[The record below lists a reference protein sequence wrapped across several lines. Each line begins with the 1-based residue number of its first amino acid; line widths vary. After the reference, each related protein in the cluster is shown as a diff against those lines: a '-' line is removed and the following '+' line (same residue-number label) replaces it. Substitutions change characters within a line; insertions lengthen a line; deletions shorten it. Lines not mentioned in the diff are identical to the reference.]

1 MSQPHLKYSV
11 LAFAVMQAFSTGA
24 SAQTSSQN
32 MPEVVISAT
41 KSPSIERAGIGGFSD
56 APLLQTPASI
66 STIERQRMQDFSI
79 HNSTDAM
86 KLDASV
92 SDSYNAVGYAENFSI
107 RGFALDN
114 TSSYRKDGIAV
125 PGDTQ
130 IPLENK
136 ERIEVLKGLAGLQ
149 AGVAAPGG
157 IINYVTKRP
166 TFTDLRSVTLEARER
181 GTLYGS
187 VDLGGRF
194 EDHRFGY
201 RINAAGERLRSY
213 VKGANGE
220 RQFVSGAFD
229 WQITPD
235 ALLQLD
241 MDYQHKSQLSVP
253 GYQLIRN
260 VSLPTGISQTML
272 LNDQPWAKP
281 VDTRSTNAGLRFDY
295 HINDAWHTTVSM
307 NKHWFKRDDYTAFP
321 YGCSNEGEG
330 FYPGYCSNGDYDV
343 YDYQSVGESK
353 SPFGAQA
360 MVQGKFATGAIL
372 HQLTLGTS
380 LFTRSDKS
388 GDYVYD
394 LAGTSNIYH
403 NVSVPPAP
411 GNRSTG
417 PVFER
422 RSENER
428 ALFAQDIAALSPH
441 LKLHTGLRY
450 VQVKRDEY
458 IPDDNSRITN
468 APRNY
473 AHSDEGFVLP
483 SVALVYSANAD
494 WNLYAALT
502 HGLEHG
508 GIAPILTTNENTA
521 LKPSRSKQ
529 FELGIKGAISN
540 DTAVSAALFQ
550 IRKGH
555 EFTDVSNTFVRAG
568 DATHRGL
575 ELSLQGH
582 ATAGLQYGLSMLAL
596 HTEQKGTGQSDFDG
610 KRVTDVPNFKSSAW
624 LEYSVPAVTGLK
636 LNTAWQYSGKKAFDL
651 ENTVMVPGYHLF
663 DLGASYATKVAG
675 AATTLRFGVN
685 NVFDKFYWR
694 DVTPALGG
702 YLLTGA
708 PRTLRASAQFD
719 F

>member
-1 MSQPHLKYSV
+1 MSQPHLKFSLIACAV
-11 LAFAVMQAFSTGA
+11 MGAFATAA
-24 SAQTSSQN
+24 SAQT
-32 MPEVVISAT
+32 MPEVVITGA
-41 KSPSIERAGIGGFSD
+41 KSQAGERASIGGFVE

-66 STIERQRMQDFSI
+66 TVIDRQQMQDFSI
-79 HNSTDAM
+79 RNSSDAM
-86 KLDASV
+86 KFDASV
-92 SDSYNAVGYAENFSI
+92 SDAYNAVGYAENFSI
-107 RGFALDN
+107 RGFNLDN
-114 TSSYRKDGIAV
+114 TSSYRKDGIAI

-149 AGVAAPGG
+149 AGVATPGG
-157 IINYVTKRP
+157 IVNYVTKRP
-166 TFTDLRSVTLEARER
+166 TSTDLRSATVEVRER

-194 EDHRFGY
+194 ADKRFGY
-201 RINAAGERLRSY
+201 RLGAAAEKLRSY
-213 VKGANGE
+213 VKGADGE

-241 MDYQHKSQLSVP
+241 VDYQHKSQLTAP
-253 GYQLIRN
+253 GYQLIRG
-260 VSLPTGISQTML
+260 VALPTGISQTML

-281 VDTRSTNAGLRFDY
+281 VDTTSTNAGLRFEY
-295 HINDAWHTTVSM
+295 RFNDAWNATVSM

-321 YGCSNEGEG
+321 YGCSNEGDG

-343 YDYQSVGESK
+343 YDYRSLGEKK

-360 MVQGKFATGAIL
+360 MLHGKFATGAIG

-380 LFTRSDKS
+380 LFTRSDEAGK
-388 GDYVYD
+388 YVYD
-394 LAGTSNIYH
+394 YVGTSNIYH
-403 NVSVPPAP
+403 NMLVPP
-411 GNRSTG
+411 SSKQTG

-428 ALFAQDIAALSPH
+428 ALFAQDIVTLSPQV
-441 LKLHTGLRY
+441 KLHTGLRY

-458 IPDDNSRITN
+458 IRDKATEGVAN
-468 APRNY
+468 APRFY
-473 AHSDEGFVLP
+473 AHSDESFVLP
-483 SVALVYSANAD
+483 SLALVVSLNPD
-494 WNLYAALT
+494 WNVYGALT

-508 GIAPILTTNENTA
+508 GIAPIQTTNQNTA
-521 LKPSRSKQ
+521 LAPSRSKQ
-529 FELGIKGAISN
+529 FEVGVKGAIGN
-540 DTAVSAALFQ
+540 DVTVAAALFQ

-555 EFTDVSNTFVRAG
+555 EFTNAANTFVRAG
-568 DATHRGL
+568 DETHRGL
-575 ELSLQGH
+575 ELSAEGKIN
-582 ATAGLQYGLSMLAL
+582 TGLRYGVSLLAL
-596 HTEQKGTGQSDFDG
+596 HTEQQGTGQPDFDG
-610 KRVTDVPNFKSSAW
+610 KRVTDVPNFRSSAW
-624 LEYSVPAVTGLK
+624 VEYAVPQVAGLK
-636 LNTAWQYSGKKAFDL
+636 VNAAWQYSGEKAFDL
-651 ENTVMVPGYHLF
+651 ANTVNVPGYHLF
-663 DLGASYATKVAG
+663 DVGASYATRLAG

-708 PRTLRASAQFD
+708 PRTFRASAQFD

>member
-1 MSQPHLKYSV
+1 MYQPHLKYSV
-11 LAFAVMQAFSTGA
+11 LALAVMAVANGA
-24 SAQTSSQN
+24 SAQNTAQP
-32 MPEVVISAT
+32 MQEVVITGSKPIAFD
-41 KSPSIERAGIGGFSD
+41 RASIGGFAD

-66 STIERQRMQDFSI
+66 SVIGREQMQDFGI

-92 SDSYNAVGYAENFSI
+92 SDSYNAVGYAEQFSI
-107 RGFALDN
+107 RGFTLDN
-114 TSSYRKDGIAV
+114 ASSYRKDGIAI

-157 IINYVTKRP
+157 IVNYVTKRP
-166 TFTDLRSVTLEARER
+166 TSSDLRSVTLEARER
-181 GTLYGS
+181 GTVYGA
-187 VDLGGRF
+187 VDVGGRF
-194 EDHRFGY
+194 ADKRFGY
-201 RINAAGERLRSY
+201 RVNAAAESLRSY
-213 VKGANGE
+213 IKGADGD
-220 RQFVSGAFD
+220 RQFASAAFD
-229 WQITPD
+229 WQVSPD
-235 ALLQLD
+235 ALLQID
-241 MDYQHKSQLSVP
+241 VDYQHKAQLTAP

-260 VSLPTGISQTML
+260 AVLPQGVSPSML

-281 VDTRSTNAGLRFDY
+281 VDTRSGNSGLRFEY
-295 HINDAWHTTVSM
+295 RINDDWNATVSM

-321 YGCSNEGEG
+321 YGCSNEGDG

-360 MVQGKFATGAIL
+360 MVQGKFATGAVR
-372 HQLTLGTS
+372 HQLTAGAS

-394 LAGTSNIYH
+394 YAGSSNIYR
-403 NVSVPPAP
+403 NAIVPPAP
-411 GNRSTG
+411 GNPATG

-428 ALFAQDIAALSPH
+428 ALFVQDVATLTPQ
-441 LKLHTGLRY
+441 LKLHAGLRY

-458 IPDDNSRITN
+458 IPDENSRLAG
-468 APRNY
+468 APRFY
-473 AHSDEGFVLP
+473 AHSDDSFVLP
-483 SVALVYSANAD
+483 NLALVFSPNQD

-508 GIAPILTTNENTA
+508 GIAPIQTTFENTA
-521 LKPSRSKQ
+521 LAPSRSKQ
-529 FELGIKGAISN
+529 FEIGVKGALNN
-540 DTAVSAALFQ
+540 DVTVAAALFQ
-550 IRKGH
+550 VRKGL
-555 EFTDVSNTFVRAG
+555 EYTDASNTFVRSG
-568 DATHRGL
+568 DQTHRGL
-575 ELSLQGH
+575 ELSAQGQVNP
-582 ATAGLQYGLSMLAL
+582 GVKYGLSLLAL
-596 HTEQKGTGQSDFDG
+596 HTGQHGTGRLDIDG
-610 KRVTDVPNFKSSAW
+610 KRVTNVPNFKSSAW
-624 LEYSVPAVTGLK
+624 VEYSVAQVAGLK
-636 LNTAWQYSGKKAFDL
+636 VNAAWQYAGSKAFDV
-651 ENTVMVPGYHLF
+651 ENRTTVPGYHVF
-663 DLGASYATKVAG
+663 DLGAAYATRVAG
-675 AATTLRFGVN
+675 VPATLRAGVN

-702 YLLTGA
+702 YLLPGA
-708 PRTLRASAQFD
+708 PRTLRVSAQFD

>member
-11 LAFAVMQAFSTGA
+11 IAFAVLQAFSAGA
-24 SAQTSSQN
+24 SAQASGQS
-32 MPEVVISAT
+32 MPEVVVSAS
-41 KSPSIERAGIGGFSD
+41 KPASASVGGFWD
-56 APLLQTPASI
+56 APLLQTPASV
-66 STIERQRMQDFSI
+66 STIGSKQMQDFGI

-92 SDSYNAVGYAENFSI
+92 GDAYNAVGYAEQFSI

-114 TSSYRKDGIAV
+114 TSSYRKDGLAI

-166 TFTDLRSVTLEARER
+166 TAGDLRSVTVEARER

-194 EDHRFGY
+194 EDKRFGY
-201 RINAAGERLRSY
+201 RINAAGEKLRSY
-213 VKGANGE
+213 VKGADGE

-241 MDYQHKSQLSVP
+241 LDYQHKSQLTVP

-260 VSLPTGISQTML
+260 VSLPTGVSPSML

-281 VDTRSTNAGLRFDY
+281 VDTRSTNAGLRFEY
-295 HINDAWHTTVSM
+295 RINDDWRATASM

-353 SPFGAQA
+353 SPFAAQA
-360 MVQGKFATGAIL
+360 MVQGKFATGAVQ
-372 HQLTLGTS
+372 HQLTVGSS

-394 LAGTSNIYH
+394 YAGSSNIYH
-403 NVSVPPAP
+403 NVIVPPAP
-411 GNRSTG
+411 GNPATG

-428 ALFAQDIAALSPH
+428 ALFAQDIATLSPQF
-441 LKLHTGLRY
+441 KLHTGLRY
-450 VQVKRDEY
+450 VQVKRDEFTSATT
-458 IPDDNSRITN
+458 PKAHTDD
-468 APRNY
+468 
-473 AHSDEGFVLP
+473 GFVLP
-483 SVALVYSANAD
+483 SVALVYSPNQD
-494 WNLYAALT
+494 WNLYGALT

-508 GIAPILTTNENTA
+508 GIAPIQTTFENTA
-521 LKPSRSKQ
+521 LAPSRSKQ
-529 FELGIKGAISN
+529 FELGIKGAVNN
-540 DTAVSAALFQ
+540 DLTVSAALFQ
-550 IRKGH
+550 IRKGL
-555 EFTDVSNTFVRAG
+555 EFTDASNTYVRSG
-568 DATHRGL
+568 DETHRGL
-575 ELSLQGH
+575 ELAAQGR
-582 ATAGLQYGLSMLAL
+582 AGADLHYGLSLLAL
-596 HTEQKGTGQSDFDG
+596 HTEQRGTGQANIDG

-624 LEYSVPAVTGLK
+624 VEYSVPTVAGLK
-636 LNTAWQYSGKKAFDL
+636 LNAAWQYAGKKAFDV
-651 ENTVMVPGYHLF
+651 ENRVMVPDYHLF
-663 DLGASYATKVAG
+663 DLGAAYITKVAG

-702 YLLTGA
+702 YLLPGA
-708 PRTLRASAQFD
+708 PRTFRVSAQFD

>member
-1 MSQPHLKYSV
+1 MSQAHLKYSV
-11 LAFAVMQAFSTGA
+11 LAFAVMQAFSAGA
-24 SAQTSSQN
+24 SAQT
-32 MPEVVISAT
+32 MPEVVITGA
-41 KSPSIERAGIGGFSD
+41 KPLAGERAAIGGFGES
-56 APLLQTPASI
+56 LLLETPASI
-66 STIERQRMQDFSI
+66 STIGRKQIEDFGI

-114 TSSYRKDGIAV
+114 TSSYRKDGIAI

-166 TFTDLRSVTLEARER
+166 TVNDLRSVTLEVRER
-181 GTLYGS
+181 GTVYGA

-194 EDHRFGY
+194 NDKRFGY
-201 RINAAGERLRSY
+201 RINVADEKLRSY
-213 VKGANGE
+213 VKGADGKRE
-220 RQFVSGAFD
+220 FISGAFD

-241 MDYQHKSQLSVP
+241 FDYQHKSQLTVP

-260 VSLPTGISQTML
+260 VSLPTNISQTML

-281 VDTRSTNAGLRFDY
+281 VDTKSTNAGLRFEY
-295 HINDAWHTTVSM
+295 RINNDWQASIGM
-307 NKHWFKRDDYTAFP
+307 NKHWFKRDDFTAFP

-330 FYPGYCSNGDYDV
+330 FYPGFCSNGDYDV
-343 YDYQSVGESK
+343 YDYRSVGERK
-353 SPFGAQA
+353 TPFGAQA
-360 MVQGKFATGAIL
+360 MVHGKFATGAVS
-372 HQLTLGTS
+372 HELTIGSS
-380 LFTRSDKS
+380 LFTRSDKAN
-388 GDYVYD
+388 DYVYEY
-394 LAGTSNIYH
+394 AGFSNIYH
-403 NVSVPPAP
+403 NIIVPPAP
-411 GNRSTG
+411 GALTPG
-417 PVFER
+417 PAD

-428 ALFAQDIAALSPH
+428 ALFVQDIAALSPQF
-441 LKLHTGLRY
+441 KLHTGLRY
-450 VQVKRDEY
+450 VQMKRDQGL
-458 IPDDNSRITN
+458 
-468 APRNY
+468 
-473 AHSDEGFVLP
+473 AHTDEGFVLP
-483 SVALVYSANAD
+483 SVALMYSAGAD
-494 WNLYAALT
+494 WNVYGALT

-508 GIAPILTTNENTA
+508 GIAPVDPVNPLTNENQA
-521 LKPSRSKQ
+521 LSPSRSKQ
-529 FELGIKGAISN
+529 FEIGVKGALGQ
-540 DTAVSAALFQ
+540 DTTVSAALFQ

-555 EFTDVSNTFVRAG
+555 EFTDQETRTFVRAG
-568 DATHRGL
+568 DETHRGF
-575 ELSLQGH
+575 ELSAQGRVN
-582 ATAGLQYGLSMLAL
+582 AGLHYGVSLLAL
-596 HTEQKGTGQSDFDG
+596 HTEQKGTGQADFDG

-624 LEYSVPAVTGLK
+624 VEYAVPAVAGLK
-636 LNTAWQYSGKKAFDL
+636 VNAAWQYSGEKAFDL
-651 ENTVMVPGYHLF
+651 ANTVMVPGYHLF
-663 DLGASYATKVAG
+663 DLGAAYSTRVMG
-675 AATTLRFGVN
+675 ASTTLRVGVN

-708 PRTLRASAQFD
+708 PRTFRASAQFD

>member
-1 MSQPHLKYSV
+1 MSRPHLKYSV
-11 LAFAVMQAFSTGA
+11 LAFAVMQAFGA
-24 SAQTSSQN
+24 VSAQT
-32 MPEVVISAT
+32 MPEVVITGA
-41 KSPSIERAGIGGFSD
+41 KSPAGERAAIGGFAD

-66 STIERQRMQDFSI
+66 STIERQQMQDFGI
-79 HNSTDAM
+79 HNSTEAM

-92 SDSYNAVGYAENFSI
+92 SDAYNAVGYAENFSI

-114 TSSYRKDGIAV
+114 TSSYRKDGLAI

-166 TFTDLRSVTLEARER
+166 TNADLRSVTLEVRER
-181 GTLYGS
+181 GTLYGAL
-187 VDLGGRF
+187 DLGGRF
-194 EDHRFGY
+194 ADKRFGY
-201 RINAAGERLRSY
+201 RINAAGEKLRSY
-213 VKGANGE
+213 VKGADGKRE
-220 RQFVSGAFD
+220 FVSGAFD

-241 MDYQHKSQLSVP
+241 LDYQHKSQLTVP

-272 LNDQPWAKP
+272 LNDQPWARP
-281 VDTRSTNAGLRFDY
+281 VDTNSTNAGLRFEYRFD
-295 HINDAWHTTVSM
+295 DAWSATVSM

-321 YGCSNEGEG
+321 YGCSNEGAG
-330 FYPGYCSNGDYDV
+330 YYPGYCSNGDYDV
-343 YDYQSVGESK
+343 YDYQSAGEKK
-353 SPFGAQA
+353 SPFAAQA
-360 MVQGKFATGAIL
+360 MVQGKFATGAVR
-372 HQLTLGTS
+372 HQLTLGSS

-394 LAGTSNIYH
+394 YVGSSNIYH
-403 NVSVPPAP
+403 NVIVPSAPAS
-411 GNRSTG
+411 RTTG

-428 ALFAQDIAALSPH
+428 ALFAQDIAALSAQW
-441 LKLHTGLRY
+441 KLHAGLRY

-458 IPDDNSRITN
+458 LPDDNSGVAN
-468 APRNY
+468 APRKY
-473 AHSDEGFVLP
+473 AHSDEAFALP
-483 SVALVYSANAD
+483 NLALVYSMTPD
-494 WNLYAALT
+494 WNLYGALS

-508 GIAPILTTNENTA
+508 GIAPLGTTNNNTA
-521 LKPSRSKQ
+521 LAPSRSKQ
-529 FELGIKGAISN
+529 VEFGIKGAIGN
-540 DTAVSAALFQ
+540 DTTLSAALFQ

-555 EFTDVSNTFVRAG
+555 EFTNGAKTYVRAG
-568 DATHRGL
+568 DETHRGL
-575 ELSLQGH
+575 ELSLQGR
-582 ATAGLQYGLSMLAL
+582 ASADIQYGFSLLAL
-596 HTEQKGTGQSDFDG
+596 HTEQQGTGQLDFDG

-624 LEYSVPAVTGLK
+624 LDYAVPAVAGLK
-636 LNTAWQYSGKKAFDL
+636 LNAAWQYSGAKTFDL
-651 ENTVMVPGYHLF
+651 ANTVNVHGYHLF
-663 DLGASYATKVAG
+663 DLGAAYATRVAG
-675 AATTLRFGVN
+675 ASTTLRFGVN

-719 F
+719 